1 MRVENGSGAG
11 SAVDAGTMAAIGM
24 QIGQSGQNEDA
35 FSKNIRKQ
43 IEQKQQELSE
53 LSAKEELSPE
63 EKMKRRQEL
72 TKEISDLNMQLRQH
86 RMEKRM
92 QEKAE
97 RQKKSQDAQ
106 NARNAGAQSAG
117 RTAKGA
123 KKTQA
128 AGFSAEGMSALLS
141 ADAAMNQAQVQG
153 SVSNKMENRANVLKQ
168 EIKLDSARGGVTE
181 RKEAEL
187 AGVEAKAV
195 SAAAAQAGSLRN
207 VNESVHDAAEAERG
221 NTTEAERGDTAEAE
235 RSDTAEAERSHAA
248 ETGRGDKTE
257 TKRSHVAET
266 EHSNAIEAERGNTA
280 ETAPSHAAETGHSD
294 TMEAEQS
301 GKTRNAER
309 AGTDAGGTAGT
320 AEKSQSG
327 TYQPVDV
334 RI

>member
-11 SAVDAGTMAAIGM
+11 SAVDAATMAAIGM

-86 RMEKRM
+86 QMEKRM

-106 NARNAGAQSAG
+106 NAGTQSAA
-117 RTAKGA
+117 RTAKGT
-123 KKTQA
+123 KKAQA
-128 AGFSAEGMSALLS
+128 AGFSVEGMSALLS

-195 SAAAAQAGSLRN
+195 SAAAAQAGSLRD
-207 VNESVHDAAEAERG
+207 VNERVHDAAEAERSHAA
-221 NTTEAERGDTAEAE
+221 EAERGDTAEAE
-235 RSDTAEAERSHAA
+235 RSDVVKAERSDKAEAEPNHAAEAERGDATKA
-248 ETGRGDKTE
+248 E
-257 TKRSHVAET
+257 
-266 EHSNAIEAERGNTA
+266 
-280 ETAPSHAAETGHSD
+280 PSHAAEAGRGD
-294 TMEAEQS
+294 AMEAEQS

-309 AGTDAGGTAGT
+309 AGTDVGGAAGT
-320 AEKSQSG
+320 AEKSQSEM
-327 TYQPVDV
+327 YPPVDV

>member
-123 KKTQA
+123 KKAQA

-195 SAAAAQAGSLRN
+195 SAAAAQAGSLRD
-207 VNESVHDAAEAERG
+207 VNESVHDAAEAERSR
-221 NTTEAERGDTAEAE
+221 TAEAERSHTAEAERSHTAEAE
-235 RSDTAEAERSHAA
+235 RSDTTEAERGHIA
-248 ETGRGDKTE
+248 
-257 TKRSHVAET
+257 
-266 EHSNAIEAERGNTA
+266 EAERGNTA
-280 ETAPSHAAETGHSD
+280 ETAPSHAAETEHGD

-320 AEKSQSG
+320 AEKSPSG